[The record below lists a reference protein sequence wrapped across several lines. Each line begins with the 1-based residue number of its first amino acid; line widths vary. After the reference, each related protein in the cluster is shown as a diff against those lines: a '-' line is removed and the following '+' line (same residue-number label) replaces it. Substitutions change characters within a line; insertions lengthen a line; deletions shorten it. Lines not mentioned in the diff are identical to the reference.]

1 MRKLKLFLLVAIA
14 ATISLYAQKSNTRTI
29 NSVSIIGHH
38 SFSQRKLLEQIQLK
52 PGSFLLFSRVEF
64 DRRLLKLDAISL
76 KNYYHSNGFLEVA
89 VKDSFSVINDKV
101 DIFFIIEEG
110 KQYYL
115 NSVNIIGLRSLKE
128 KEVKSL
134 LDLKTGNPYN
144 PVQINTNLALLNEAF
159 EEKGKLFY
167 QFDIKQEVQDSV
179 NITILINE
187 GPDVY
192 IHHAWVSGLELIDS
206 SYVRKEFSFKKGDLF
221 QKNLMDKTKRAL
233 LQSGFFSSVSLIT
246 HPLANSDSLVNI
258 EVRMKEFRNRGELEL
273 EPGYEIIEYV
283 PGVNSLVGLGGSV
296 HWLDRMIFGSKNRFD
311 AKGSVVM
318 PSEEGFVYPRF
329 SVAIKI
335 SNHRPFALRLPTQVK
350 VFYQQFK
357 NFGDEEGPYVR
368 RFGLE
373 YANIFRWNRQRSFLD
388 IGFRFELFDESDVFK
403 DQIEQRN
410 FSIHLQQD
418 NRDNP
423 VYPSKGNVII
433 FRMDAFGGW
442 LKGNRTYTK
451 YDLDLRQYVS
461 PIKNVTVA
469 GRINVGLI
477 TGWSDDYDHYEA
489 VLFEKFYLGG
499 SNTLRAWK
507 PLQFMTYQTE
517 YGSTLPLGKTSKML
531 TNWEV
536 RFPLFWK
543 LGMVLFYDGGQI
555 SDSFQTVQWKDL
567 QWNRGV
573 GITINLPFAPIR
585 VDYGESIENPNLNKI
600 HFGILYSF

>member
-192 IHHAWVSGLELIDS
+192 IHHTWVSGLELIDS

-221 QKNLMDKTKRAL
+221 QKILMDKTKRAL

-477 TGWSDDYDHYEA
+477 TGWSDDYDHYET

-536 RFPLFWK
+536 RFPLFWR

>member
-1 MRKLKLFLLVAIA
+1 MRKLRPFLWVAIA
-14 ATISLYAQKSNTRTI
+14 ATISLCAQKSNTQTI
-29 NSVSIIGHH
+29 NSVLIIGHH

-76 KNYYHSNGFLEVA
+76 KNYYHANGFLEVA

-115 NSVNIIGLRSLKE
+115 NSVSIIGLRSLKE

-134 LDLKTGNPYN
+134 LDLKTGSPYN
-144 PVQINTNLALLNEAF
+144 PVQINTNQALLNEAF

-187 GPDVY
+187 GADVY
-192 IHHAWVSGLELIDS
+192 IHHTWVSGLELIDS
-206 SYVRKEFSFKKGDLF
+206 NYVRNEFSFKKGDLF
-221 QKNLMDKTKRAL
+221 EKNLMDKTKRSL
-233 LQSGFFSSVSLIT
+233 LQSGFFSSVSLIA

-311 AKGSVVM
+311 ARGSVVM

-329 SVAIKI
+329 SVDMKI
-335 SNHRPFALRLPTQVK
+335 SNHRPFELILPTQVK

-477 TGWSDDYDHYEA
+477 TGWSDDYDHYET

-499 SNTLRAWK
+499 SNTLRAWR

-585 VDYGESIENPNLNKI
+585 IDYGESIENPNLNKI

>member
-1 MRKLKLFLLVAIA
+1 MRKLRPFLWVAIA
-14 ATISLYAQKSNTRTI
+14 ATISLCAQKSNTRTI
-29 NSVSIIGHH
+29 NSVLIIGHH

-206 SYVRKEFSFKKGDLF
+206 SYVRKEFSYKKGDLF

-318 PSEEGFVYPRF
+318 PSEEGFVFPRF

-536 RFPLFWK
+536 RFPLFWR

>member
-1 MRKLKLFLLVAIA
+1 MRKLRPFLLVAIA
-14 ATISLYAQKSNTRTI
+14 ATISLCAQKSNTRTI

-115 NSVNIIGLRSLKE
+115 NSVSIIGLRSLKE

-144 PVQINTNLALLNEAF
+144 PVQINTNQALLNEAF

-192 IHHAWVSGLELIDS
+192 IHHTWVSGLELIDS
-206 SYVRKEFSFKKGDLF
+206 NYVRKEFSFKKGDLF
-221 QKNLMDKTKRAL
+221 EKNLMDKTKRAL

-329 SVAIKI
+329 SIDMKI
-335 SNHRPFALRLPTQVK
+335 SNHRPFELKLPTQVK

-388 IGFRFELFDESDVFK
+388 IGFRFELFDESDVFR

-423 VYPSKGNVII
+423 VYPNKGNVII

-477 TGWSDDYDHYEA
+477 TGWSDDYDHYET

>member
-144 PVQINTNLALLNEAF
+144 PVQINTNQALLNEAF

-192 IHHAWVSGLELIDS
+192 IHHTWVSGLELIDS
-206 SYVRKEFSFKKGDLF
+206 NYVRKEFSFKKGDLF
-221 QKNLMDKTKRAL
+221 EKNLMDKTKRAL

-329 SVAIKI
+329 SIDMKI
-335 SNHRPFALRLPTQVK
+335 SNHRPFELKLPTQVK

-477 TGWSDDYDHYEA
+477 TGWSDDYDHYET

-499 SNTLRAWK
+499 SNTLRAWR

-536 RFPLFWK
+536 RFPLFWR

>member
-1 MRKLKLFLLVAIA
+1 MRKLRPFLWVAIA
-14 ATISLYAQKSNTRTI
+14 ATISLCAQKSNTQTI
-29 NSVSIIGHH
+29 NSVLIIGHH

-76 KNYYHSNGFLEVA
+76 KNYYHANGFLEVA

-477 TGWSDDYDHYEA
+477 TGWSDDYDHYET

-499 SNTLRAWK
+499 SNTLRAWR

-536 RFPLFWK
+536 RFPLFWR

>member
-115 NSVNIIGLRSLKE
+115 NSVSIIGLRSLKE

-134 LDLKTGNPYN
+134 LDLKTGSPYN
-144 PVQINTNLALLNEAF
+144 PVQINTNQALLNEAF

-187 GPDVY
+187 GADVY
-192 IHHAWVSGLELIDS
+192 IHHTWVSGLELIDS
-206 SYVRKEFSFKKGDLF
+206 NYVRKEFSFKKGDLF

-311 AKGSVVM
+311 ARGSVVM

-329 SVAIKI
+329 SVDMKI
-335 SNHRPFALRLPTQVK
+335 SNHRPFLLRLPTQVK

-477 TGWSDDYDHYEA
+477 TGWSDDYDHYET

-499 SNTLRAWK
+499 SNTLRAWR

-536 RFPLFWK
+536 RFPLFWR

>member
-1 MRKLKLFLLVAIA
+1 MRKLRPFLLVAIA
-14 ATISLYAQKSNTRTI
+14 STISLCAQKSNTRTI

-38 SFSQRKLLEQIQLK
+38 SFNQRKLLEQIQLK

-115 NSVNIIGLRSLKE
+115 NSVSIIGLRSLKE

-144 PVQINTNLALLNEAF
+144 PVQINTNQALLNEAF

-192 IHHAWVSGLELIDS
+192 IHHTWVSGLELIDS
-206 SYVRKEFSFKKGDLF
+206 NYVRKEFSFKKGDLF
-221 QKNLMDKTKRAL
+221 EKNLMDKTKRAL

-329 SVAIKI
+329 SVDMKI
-335 SNHRPFALRLPTQVK
+335 SNHRPFELRLPTQVK

-388 IGFRFELFDESDVFK
+388 IGFRFELFDESDVFR

-477 TGWSDDYDHYEA
+477 TGWSDDYDHYET

>member
-1 MRKLKLFLLVAIA
+1 MRKLRPFLLVAIA
-14 ATISLYAQKSNTRTI
+14 ATISLCAQKSNTRTI

-101 DIFFIIEEG
+101 DVFFIIEEG

-115 NSVNIIGLRSLKE
+115 NSVSIIGLRSLKE

-144 PVQINTNLALLNEAF
+144 PVQINTNQALLNEAF

-192 IHHAWVSGLELIDS
+192 IHHTWVSGLELIDS
-206 SYVRKEFSFKKGDLF
+206 NYVRKEFSFKKGDLF
-221 QKNLMDKTKRAL
+221 EKNLMDKTKRAL

-329 SVAIKI
+329 SIDMKI
-335 SNHRPFALRLPTQVK
+335 SNHRPFELRLPTQVK

-388 IGFRFELFDESDVFK
+388 IGFRFELFDESDVFR

-477 TGWSDDYDHYEA
+477 TGWSDDYDHYET

>member
-1 MRKLKLFLLVAIA
+1 MRKLRPFLLVAIA
-14 ATISLYAQKSNTRTI
+14 STISLCAQKSNTRTI

-38 SFSQRKLLEQIQLK
+38 SFNQRKLLEQIQLK

-115 NSVNIIGLRSLKE
+115 NSVSIIGLQSLTE

-144 PVQINTNLALLNEAF
+144 PVQINTNQALLNEAF

-187 GPDVY
+187 GLDVY
-192 IHHAWVSGLELIDS
+192 INHAWVSGLELIDS
-206 SYVRKEFSFKKGDLF
+206 NYVRKEFSFIKGDLF

-296 HWLDRMIFGSKNRFD
+296 HWLDRMVFGSKNRFD

-329 SVAIKI
+329 SVDMKI
-335 SNHRPFALRLPTQVK
+335 SNHRPFDLRLPTQVK

-388 IGFRFELFDESDVFK
+388 IGFRFELFDESDVFR

-461 PIKNVTVA
+461 PINNVTVA

-477 TGWSDDYDHYEA
+477 TGWSDDYDHYET

-531 TNWEV
+531 TNWEL
-536 RFPLFWK
+536 RFPLFWR

>member
-1 MRKLKLFLLVAIA
+1 MRKLRPFLLVAIA
-14 ATISLYAQKSNTRTI
+14 ATISLCAQKSNTRTI

-38 SFSQRKLLEQIQLK
+38 SFNQRKLLEQIQLK

-115 NSVNIIGLRSLKE
+115 NSVSIIGLRSLKE

-144 PVQINTNLALLNEAF
+144 PVQINTNQALLNEAF

-167 QFDIKQEVQDSV
+167 QFDINQEVQDSV
-179 NITILINE
+179 NITILIKE

-192 IHHAWVSGLELIDS
+192 INHAWVSGLELIDS
-206 SYVRKEFSFKKGDLF
+206 NYVRKEFSFKKGDLF
-221 QKNLMDKTKRAL
+221 EKNLMDKTKRAL

-329 SVAIKI
+329 SIDMKI
-335 SNHRPFALRLPTQVK
+335 SNHRPFELRLPTQVK

-388 IGFRFELFDESDVFK
+388 IGFRFELFDESDVFR

-477 TGWSDDYDHYEA
+477 TGWSDDYDHYET

-536 RFPLFWK
+536 RFPLFWR

-585 VDYGESIENPNLNKI
+585 VDYGESIKNPNLNKI

>member
-1 MRKLKLFLLVAIA
+1 MRKLRPFLWVAIA
-14 ATISLYAQKSNTRTI
+14 ATISLCAQKSNTRTI
-29 NSVSIIGHH
+29 NSVLIIGHH

-76 KNYYHSNGFLEVA
+76 KNYYHANGFLEVA

-115 NSVNIIGLRSLKE
+115 NSVSIIGLRSLKE

-134 LDLKTGNPYN
+134 LDLKTGSPYN
-144 PVQINTNLALLNEAF
+144 PVQINTNQALLNEAF

-187 GPDVY
+187 GADVY
-192 IHHAWVSGLELIDS
+192 IHHTWVSGLELIDS
-206 SYVRKEFSFKKGDLF
+206 NYVRNEFSFKKGDLF
-221 QKNLMDKTKRAL
+221 EKNLMDKTKRSL
-233 LQSGFFSSVSLIT
+233 LQSGFFSSVSLIA

-311 AKGSVVM
+311 ARGSVVM

-329 SVAIKI
+329 SVDMKI
-335 SNHRPFALRLPTQVK
+335 SNHRPFELILPTQVK

-477 TGWSDDYDHYEA
+477 TGWSDDYDHYET

-499 SNTLRAWK
+499 SNTLRAWR

>member
-1 MRKLKLFLLVAIA
+1 MRKLRPFLLVAIA
-14 ATISLYAQKSNTRTI
+14 ATISLCAQKSNTRTI

-101 DIFFIIEEG
+101 DVFFIIEEG

-115 NSVNIIGLRSLKE
+115 NSVSIIGLRSLKE

-144 PVQINTNLALLNEAF
+144 PVQINTNQALLNEAF

-192 IHHAWVSGLELIDS
+192 IHHTWVSGLELIDS
-206 SYVRKEFSFKKGDLF
+206 NYVRKEFSFKKGDLF

-329 SVAIKI
+329 SVDMKI
-335 SNHRPFALRLPTQVK
+335 SNHRPFELKLPTQVK

-388 IGFRFELFDESDVFK
+388 IGFRFELFDESDVFR

-477 TGWSDDYDHYEA
+477 TGWSDDYDHYET

>member
-1 MRKLKLFLLVAIA
+1 MRKLRPFLLVAIA
-14 ATISLYAQKSNTRTI
+14 ATISLCAQKSNTRTF

-101 DIFFIIEEG
+101 DVFFIIEEG

-115 NSVNIIGLRSLKE
+115 NSVSIIGLRSLKE

-144 PVQINTNLALLNEAF
+144 PVQINTNQALLNEAF

-192 IHHAWVSGLELIDS
+192 IHHTWVSGLELIDS
-206 SYVRKEFSFKKGDLF
+206 NYVRKEFSFKKGDLF
-221 QKNLMDKTKRAL
+221 EKNLMDKTKRAL

-329 SVAIKI
+329 SIDMKI
-335 SNHRPFALRLPTQVK
+335 SNHRPFELKLPTQVK

-388 IGFRFELFDESDVFK
+388 IGFRFELFDESDVFR

-477 TGWSDDYDHYEA
+477 TGWSDDYDHYET

>member
-1 MRKLKLFLLVAIA
+1 MRKLRPFLLVAIA
-14 ATISLYAQKSNTRTI
+14 ATISLCAQKSNTRTI

-101 DIFFIIEEG
+101 DVFFIIEEG

-115 NSVNIIGLRSLKE
+115 NSVSIIGLRSLKE

-144 PVQINTNLALLNEAF
+144 PVQINTNQALLNEAF

-192 IHHAWVSGLELIDS
+192 IHHTWVSGLELIDS
-206 SYVRKEFSFKKGDLF
+206 NYVRKEFSFKKGDLF
-221 QKNLMDKTKRAL
+221 EKNLMDKTKRAL

-329 SVAIKI
+329 SVDIKI

-388 IGFRFELFDESDVFK
+388 IGFRFELFDESDVFR

-477 TGWSDDYDHYEA
+477 TGWSDDYDHYET

>member
-536 RFPLFWK
+536 RFPLFWR
-543 LGMVLFYDGGQI
+543 LGIVLFYDGGQI
-555 SDSFQTVQWKDL
+555 LDSFQTVQWKDL

>member
-1 MRKLKLFLLVAIA
+1 MRKLRPFLWVAIA
-14 ATISLYAQKSNTRTI
+14 ATISLCAQKSNTRTI
-29 NSVSIIGHH
+29 NSVLIIGHH

-52 PGSFLLFSRVEF
+52 PRSFLLFSRVEF

-536 RFPLFWK
+536 RFPLFWR

>member
-1 MRKLKLFLLVAIA
+1 MRKLRPFLWVAIA
-14 ATISLYAQKSNTRTI
+14 ATISLCAQKSNTRTI

-101 DIFFIIEEG
+101 DIFFIIKEG

-115 NSVNIIGLRSLKE
+115 NSVSIIGLRSLKE

-134 LDLKTGNPYN
+134 LDLKMGSPYN
-144 PVQINTNLALLNEAF
+144 PVQINTNQALLNEAF

-192 IHHAWVSGLELIDS
+192 IHHTWVSGLELIDS
-206 SYVRKEFSFKKGDLF
+206 NYVRKEFSFKKGDLF
-221 QKNLMDKTKRAL
+221 EKNLMDKTKRAL
-233 LQSGFFSSVSLIT
+233 LQSGFFSSVSLIA

-329 SVAIKI
+329 SIDMKI
-335 SNHRPFALRLPTQVK
+335 SNHRPFELKLPTQVK

-388 IGFRFELFDESDVFK
+388 IGFRFELFDESDVFR

-477 TGWSDDYDHYEA
+477 TGWSDDYDHYET

-499 SNTLRAWK
+499 SNTLRAWR

>member
-1 MRKLKLFLLVAIA
+1 MRKLRPFLLVAIA
-14 ATISLYAQKSNTRTI
+14 TTISLCAQKSNTRTI

-115 NSVNIIGLRSLKE
+115 NSVSIIGLRSLTE

-144 PVQINTNLALLNEAF
+144 PVQINTNQALLNEAF

-192 IHHAWVSGLELIDS
+192 INHAWVSGIELIDS
-206 SYVRKEFSFKKGDLF
+206 NYVRKEFSFKKGDLF

-296 HWLDRMIFGSKNRFD
+296 HWLDRMVFGSKNRFD

-329 SVAIKI
+329 SVDMKI
-335 SNHRPFALRLPTQVK
+335 SNHRPFDLRLPTQVK

-388 IGFRFELFDESDVFK
+388 IGFRFELFDESDVFR

-477 TGWSDDYDHYEA
+477 TGWSDDYDHYET

-536 RFPLFWK
+536 RFPLFWR

>member
-1 MRKLKLFLLVAIA
+1 MRKLRPFLLVAIA
-14 ATISLYAQKSNTRTI
+14 STISLCAQKSNTRTI

-38 SFSQRKLLEQIQLK
+38 SFNQRKLLEQIQLK

-115 NSVNIIGLRSLKE
+115 NSVSIIGLRSLKE

-144 PVQINTNLALLNEAF
+144 PVQINTNQALLNEAF

-187 GPDVY
+187 GLDVY
-192 IHHAWVSGLELIDS
+192 INHAWVSGLELIDS
-206 SYVRKEFSFKKGDLF
+206 NYVRKEFSFVKGDLF

-296 HWLDRMIFGSKNRFD
+296 HWLDRMVFGSKNRFD

-329 SVAIKI
+329 SVDMKI
-335 SNHRPFALRLPTQVK
+335 SNHRPFDLRLPTQVK

-388 IGFRFELFDESDVFK
+388 IGFRFELFDESDVFR

-461 PIKNVTVA
+461 PINNVTVA

-477 TGWSDDYDHYEA
+477 TGWSDDYDHYET

-531 TNWEV
+531 TNWEL
-536 RFPLFWK
+536 RFPLFWR

>member
-477 TGWSDDYDHYEA
+477 TGWSDDYDHYET

-499 SNTLRAWK
+499 SNTLRAWR

-536 RFPLFWK
+536 RFPLFWR

>member
-1 MRKLKLFLLVAIA
+1 MRKLRPFLWVAIA
-14 ATISLYAQKSNTRTI
+14 ATISLCAQKSNTRTI
-29 NSVSIIGHH
+29 NSVLIIGHH

-115 NSVNIIGLRSLKE
+115 NSVSIIGLRSLKE

-134 LDLKTGNPYN
+134 LDLKTGSPYN
-144 PVQINTNLALLNEAF
+144 PVQINTNQALLNEAF

-187 GPDVY
+187 GADVY
-192 IHHAWVSGLELIDS
+192 IHHTWVSGLELIDS
-206 SYVRKEFSFKKGDLF
+206 NYVRNEFSFKKGDLF
-221 QKNLMDKTKRAL
+221 EKNLMDKTKRAL
-233 LQSGFFSSVSLIT
+233 LQSGFFSSVSLIA

-311 AKGSVVM
+311 ARGSVVM

-329 SVAIKI
+329 SVDMKI
-335 SNHRPFALRLPTQVK
+335 SNHRPFELILPTQVK

-477 TGWSDDYDHYEA
+477 TGWSDDYDHYET

-499 SNTLRAWK
+499 SNTLRAWR

>member
-1 MRKLKLFLLVAIA
+1 MRKLRPFLLVAIA
-14 ATISLYAQKSNTRTI
+14 ATISLCAQKSNTRTI

-115 NSVNIIGLRSLKE
+115 NSVSIIGLRSLKE

-134 LDLKTGNPYN
+134 LDLKTGSPYN
-144 PVQINTNLALLNEAF
+144 PVQINTNQALLNEAF

-187 GPDVY
+187 GADVY
-192 IHHAWVSGLELIDS
+192 IHHTWVSGLELIDS
-206 SYVRKEFSFKKGDLF
+206 NYVRKEFSFKKGDLF
-221 QKNLMDKTKRAL
+221 EKNLMDKTKRAL

-329 SVAIKI
+329 SIDMKI
-335 SNHRPFALRLPTQVK
+335 SNHRPFELKLPTQVK

-477 TGWSDDYDHYEA
+477 TGWSDDYDHYET

-536 RFPLFWK
+536 RFPLFWR

>member
-1 MRKLKLFLLVAIA
+1 MRKLRPFLLVAIA
-14 ATISLYAQKSNTRTI
+14 STISLCAQKSNTRTI

-38 SFSQRKLLEQIQLK
+38 SFNQRKLLEQIQLK

-115 NSVNIIGLRSLKE
+115 NSVSIIGLRSLTE

-144 PVQINTNLALLNEAF
+144 PVQINTNQALLNEAF

-187 GPDVY
+187 GLDVY
-192 IHHAWVSGLELIDS
+192 INHAWVSGLELIDS
-206 SYVRKEFSFKKGDLF
+206 NYVRKEFSFKKGDLF

-296 HWLDRMIFGSKNRFD
+296 HWLDRMVFGSKNRFD

-329 SVAIKI
+329 SVDMKI
-335 SNHRPFALRLPTQVK
+335 SNHRPFDLRLPTQVK

-388 IGFRFELFDESDVFK
+388 IGFRFELFDESDVFR

-461 PIKNVTVA
+461 PINNVTVA

-477 TGWSDDYDHYEA
+477 TGWSDDYDHYET

-531 TNWEV
+531 TNWEL
-536 RFPLFWK
+536 RFPLFWR

>member
-1 MRKLKLFLLVAIA
+1 MRKLRPFLWVAIA
-14 ATISLYAQKSNTRTI
+14 ATISLCAQKSNTRTI
-29 NSVSIIGHH
+29 NSVLIIGHH

-115 NSVNIIGLRSLKE
+115 NSVSIIGLRSLKE

-477 TGWSDDYDHYEA
+477 TGWSDDYDHYET

-536 RFPLFWK
+536 RFPLFWR

>member
-1 MRKLKLFLLVAIA
+1 MRKLRPFLLVAIA
-14 ATISLYAQKSNTRTI
+14 STISLCAQKSNTRTI

-115 NSVNIIGLRSLKE
+115 NSVSIIGLRSLKE

-144 PVQINTNLALLNEAF
+144 PVQINTNQALLNEAF

-187 GPDVY
+187 GLDVY
-192 IHHAWVSGLELIDS
+192 INHAWVSGLELIDS
-206 SYVRKEFSFKKGDLF
+206 NYVRKEFSFVKGDLF

-296 HWLDRMIFGSKNRFD
+296 HWLDRMISGSKNRFD

-329 SVAIKI
+329 SVDMKI
-335 SNHRPFALRLPTQVK
+335 SNHRPFDLRLPTQVK

-388 IGFRFELFDESDVFK
+388 IGFRFELFDESDVFR

-433 FRMDAFGGW
+433 FRMDAFGGL

-461 PIKNVTVA
+461 PINNVTVA

-477 TGWSDDYDHYEA
+477 TGWSDDYDHYET

-531 TNWEV
+531 TNWEL
-536 RFPLFWK
+536 RFPLFWR

>member
-1 MRKLKLFLLVAIA
+1 MRKLRPFLWVAIA
-14 ATISLYAQKSNTRTI
+14 ATISLCAQKSNTQTI
-29 NSVSIIGHH
+29 NSVLIIGHH

-89 VKDSFSVINDKV
+89 VKDSFSVINNKV

-115 NSVNIIGLRSLKE
+115 NSVSIIGLRSLKE

-134 LDLKTGNPYN
+134 LDLKTGSPYN
-144 PVQINTNLALLNEAF
+144 PVQINTNQALLNEAF

-187 GPDVY
+187 GADVY
-192 IHHAWVSGLELIDS
+192 IHHTWVSGLELIDS
-206 SYVRKEFSFKKGDLF
+206 NYVRNEFSFKKGDLF
-221 QKNLMDKTKRAL
+221 EKNLMDKTKRSL
-233 LQSGFFSSVSLIT
+233 LQSGFFSSVSLIA

-311 AKGSVVM
+311 ARGSVVM

-329 SVAIKI
+329 SVDMKI
-335 SNHRPFALRLPTQVK
+335 SNHRPFELILPTQVK

-477 TGWSDDYDHYEA
+477 TGWSDDYDHYET

-536 RFPLFWK
+536 RFPLFWR

>member
-1 MRKLKLFLLVAIA
+1 
-14 ATISLYAQKSNTRTI
+14 
-29 NSVSIIGHH
+29 
-38 SFSQRKLLEQIQLK
+38 
-52 PGSFLLFSRVEF
+52 
-64 DRRLLKLDAISL
+64 
-76 KNYYHSNGFLEVA
+76 
-89 VKDSFSVINDKV
+89 
-101 DIFFIIEEG
+101 
-110 KQYYL
+110 
-115 NSVNIIGLRSLKE
+115 
-128 KEVKSL
+128 
-134 LDLKTGNPYN
+134 
-144 PVQINTNLALLNEAF
+144 
-159 EEKGKLFY
+159 
-167 QFDIKQEVQDSV
+167 
-179 NITILINE
+179 
-187 GPDVY
+187 
-192 IHHAWVSGLELIDS
+192 
-206 SYVRKEFSFKKGDLF
+206 
-221 QKNLMDKTKRAL
+221 MDKTKRAL

-329 SVAIKI
+329 SIDMKI
-335 SNHRPFALRLPTQVK
+335 SNHRPFELKLPTQVK

-388 IGFRFELFDESDVFK
+388 IGFRFELFDESDVFR

-477 TGWSDDYDHYEA
+477 TGWSDDYDHYET

>member
-1 MRKLKLFLLVAIA
+1 MRKLRPFLWVAIA
-14 ATISLYAQKSNTRTI
+14 ATISLCAQKSNTRTI

-115 NSVNIIGLRSLKE
+115 NSVSIIGLRSLKE

-144 PVQINTNLALLNEAF
+144 PVQINTNQALLNEAF

-192 IHHAWVSGLELIDS
+192 IHHTWVSGLELIDS
-206 SYVRKEFSFKKGDLF
+206 NYVRKEFSFKKGDLF
-221 QKNLMDKTKRAL
+221 EKNLMDKTKRAL

-329 SVAIKI
+329 SIDMKI
-335 SNHRPFALRLPTQVK
+335 SNHRPFELKLPTQVK

-388 IGFRFELFDESDVFK
+388 IGFRFELFDESDVFR

-477 TGWSDDYDHYEA
+477 TGWSDDYDHYET

>member
-1 MRKLKLFLLVAIA
+1 MRKLRPFLWVAIA
-14 ATISLYAQKSNTRTI
+14 ATISLCAQKSNTQTI
-29 NSVSIIGHH
+29 NSVLIIGHH

-115 NSVNIIGLRSLKE
+115 NSVSIIGLRSLKE

-134 LDLKTGNPYN
+134 LDLKTGSPYN
-144 PVQINTNLALLNEAF
+144 PVQINTNQALLNEAF

-187 GPDVY
+187 GADVY
-192 IHHAWVSGLELIDS
+192 IHHTWVSGLELIDS
-206 SYVRKEFSFKKGDLF
+206 NYVRNEFSFKKGDLF
-221 QKNLMDKTKRAL
+221 EKNLMDKTKRSL
-233 LQSGFFSSVSLIT
+233 LQSGFFSSVSLIA

-311 AKGSVVM
+311 ARGSVVM

-329 SVAIKI
+329 SVDMKI
-335 SNHRPFALRLPTQVK
+335 SNHRPFELILPTQVK

-477 TGWSDDYDHYEA
+477 TGWSDDYDHYET

-499 SNTLRAWK
+499 SNTLRAWR

-536 RFPLFWK
+536 RFPLFWE

>member
-1 MRKLKLFLLVAIA
+1 MRKLRPFLLVAIA
-14 ATISLYAQKSNTRTI
+14 ATISLCAQKSNTQTI
-29 NSVSIIGHH
+29 NSVLIIGHH

-115 NSVNIIGLRSLKE
+115 NSVSIIGLRSLKE

-134 LDLKTGNPYN
+134 LDLKTGSPYN
-144 PVQINTNLALLNEAF
+144 PVQINTNQALLNEAF

-187 GPDVY
+187 GADVY
-192 IHHAWVSGLELIDS
+192 IHHTWVSGLELIDS
-206 SYVRKEFSFKKGDLF
+206 NYVRKEFSFKKGDLF
-221 QKNLMDKTKRAL
+221 EKNLMDKTKRSL
-233 LQSGFFSSVSLIT
+233 LQSGFFSSVSLIA

-311 AKGSVVM
+311 ARGSVVM

-329 SVAIKI
+329 SVDMKI
-335 SNHRPFALRLPTQVK
+335 SNHRPFELILPTQVK

-477 TGWSDDYDHYEA
+477 TGWSDDYDHYET

-536 RFPLFWK
+536 RFPLFWE

>member
-1 MRKLKLFLLVAIA
+1 MRKLRPFLLVAIA
-14 ATISLYAQKSNTRTI
+14 TTISLCAQKSNTRTI

-115 NSVNIIGLRSLKE
+115 NSVSIIGLQSLTE

-144 PVQINTNLALLNEAF
+144 PVQINTNQALLNEAF

-187 GPDVY
+187 GLDVY
-192 IHHAWVSGLELIDS
+192 INHAWVSGLELIDS
-206 SYVRKEFSFKKGDLF
+206 NYVRKEFSFKKGDLF

-329 SVAIKI
+329 SIDMKI
-335 SNHRPFALRLPTQVK
+335 SNHRPFDLRLPTQVK

-388 IGFRFELFDESDVFK
+388 IGFRFELFDESDVFR

-410 FSIHLQQD
+410 FRIHLQQD
-418 NRDNP
+418 NRDNL

-461 PIKNVTVA
+461 PINNVTVA

-477 TGWSDDYDHYEA
+477 TGWSDDYDHYET

-517 YGSTLPLGKTSKML
+517 YGLTLPLGKTSKML

>member
-1 MRKLKLFLLVAIA
+1 MRKLRPFLLVAIA
-14 ATISLYAQKSNTRTI
+14 STISLCAQKSNTRTI

-38 SFSQRKLLEQIQLK
+38 SFNQRKLLEQIQLK

-115 NSVNIIGLRSLKE
+115 NSVSIIGLRSLKE

-144 PVQINTNLALLNEAF
+144 PVQINTNQALLNEAF

-187 GPDVY
+187 GLDVY
-192 IHHAWVSGLELIDS
+192 INHAWVSGLELIDS
-206 SYVRKEFSFKKGDLF
+206 NYVRKEFSFIKGDLF

-329 SVAIKI
+329 SVDMKI
-335 SNHRPFALRLPTQVK
+335 SNHRPFDLRLPTQVK

-388 IGFRFELFDESDVFK
+388 IGFRFELFDESDVFR

-461 PIKNVTVA
+461 PINNVTVA

-477 TGWSDDYDHYEA
+477 TGWSDDYDHYET

-531 TNWEV
+531 TNWEL
-536 RFPLFWK
+536 RFPLFWR

>member
-115 NSVNIIGLRSLKE
+115 NSVNTIGLQSLKE

-536 RFPLFWK
+536 RFPLFWR

>member
-115 NSVNIIGLRSLKE
+115 NSVSIIGLRSLKE

-134 LDLKTGNPYN
+134 LDLKTGSPYN
-144 PVQINTNLALLNEAF
+144 PVQINTNQALLNEAF

-477 TGWSDDYDHYEA
+477 TGWSDDYDHYET

>member
-1 MRKLKLFLLVAIA
+1 MRKLRPFLLVAIA
-14 ATISLYAQKSNTRTI
+14 TTISLCAQKSNTRTI

-38 SFSQRKLLEQIQLK
+38 SFNQRKLLEQIQLK

-115 NSVNIIGLRSLKE
+115 NSVSIIGLRSLKE
-128 KEVKSL
+128 KEVKSF

-144 PVQINTNLALLNEAF
+144 PVQINTNQALLNEAF

-179 NITILINE
+179 NITILIKE

-192 IHHAWVSGLELIDS
+192 INHAWVSGLELIDS
-206 SYVRKEFSFKKGDLF
+206 NYVRKEFSFVKGDLF

-329 SVAIKI
+329 SVDMKI
-335 SNHRPFALRLPTQVK
+335 SNHRPFDLRLPTQVK

-388 IGFRFELFDESDVFK
+388 IGFRFELFDESDVFR

-451 YDLDLRQYVS
+451 YDLDLRQYIS

-477 TGWSDDYDHYEA
+477 TGWSDDYDHYET

-536 RFPLFWK
+536 RFPLFWR

>member
-1 MRKLKLFLLVAIA
+1 MRKLRPFLWVAIA
-14 ATISLYAQKSNTRTI
+14 ATISLCAQKSNTQTI
-29 NSVSIIGHH
+29 NSVLIIGHH

-76 KNYYHSNGFLEVA
+76 KNYYHANGFLEVA

-115 NSVNIIGLRSLKE
+115 NSVSIIGLRSLKE

-134 LDLKTGNPYN
+134 LDLKTGSPYN
-144 PVQINTNLALLNEAF
+144 PVQINTNQALLNEAF

-187 GPDVY
+187 GADVY
-192 IHHAWVSGLELIDS
+192 IHHTWVSGLELIDS
-206 SYVRKEFSFKKGDLF
+206 NYVRKEFSFKKGDLF
-221 QKNLMDKTKRAL
+221 EKNLMDKTKRSL
-233 LQSGFFSSVSLIT
+233 LQSGFFSSVSLIA

-311 AKGSVVM
+311 ARGSVVM

-329 SVAIKI
+329 SVDMKI
-335 SNHRPFALRLPTQVK
+335 SNHRPFELILPTQVK

-461 PIKNVTVA
+461 PIKNVTIA

-477 TGWSDDYDHYEA
+477 TGWSDDYDHYET

-499 SNTLRAWK
+499 SNTLRAWR

-536 RFPLFWK
+536 RFPLFWE

>member
-1 MRKLKLFLLVAIA
+1 MRKLRPFLLVAIA
-14 ATISLYAQKSNTRTI
+14 STISLCAQKSNTRTI

-38 SFSQRKLLEQIQLK
+38 SFNQRKLLEQIQLK

-115 NSVNIIGLRSLKE
+115 NSVSIIGLRSLTE

-144 PVQINTNLALLNEAF
+144 PVQINTNQALLNEAF

-187 GPDVY
+187 GLDVY
-192 IHHAWVSGLELIDS
+192 INHAWVSGLELIDS
-206 SYVRKEFSFKKGDLF
+206 NYVRKEFSFVKGDLF

-296 HWLDRMIFGSKNRFD
+296 HWLDRMVFGSKNRFD

-329 SVAIKI
+329 SVDMKI
-335 SNHRPFALRLPTQVK
+335 SNHRPFDLRLPTQVK

-388 IGFRFELFDESDVFK
+388 IGFRFELFDESDVFR

-461 PIKNVTVA
+461 PINNVTVA

-477 TGWSDDYDHYEA
+477 TGWSDDYDHYET

-531 TNWEV
+531 TNWEL
-536 RFPLFWK
+536 RFPLFWR

>member
-29 NSVSIIGHH
+29 YSVSIIGHH

-536 RFPLFWK
+536 RFPLFWR

>member
-1 MRKLKLFLLVAIA
+1 MRKLRPFLWVAIA
-14 ATISLYAQKSNTRTI
+14 ATISLCAQKSNTRTI
-29 NSVSIIGHH
+29 NSVLIIGHH

-115 NSVNIIGLRSLKE
+115 NSVSIIGLRSLKE

-134 LDLKTGNPYN
+134 LDLKTGSPYN
-144 PVQINTNLALLNEAF
+144 PVQINTNQALLNEAF

-187 GPDVY
+187 GADVY
-192 IHHAWVSGLELIDS
+192 IHHTWVSGLELIDS
-206 SYVRKEFSFKKGDLF
+206 NYVRNEFSFKKGDLF
-221 QKNLMDKTKRAL
+221 EKNLMDKTKRAL

-329 SVAIKI
+329 SVDMKI
-335 SNHRPFALRLPTQVK
+335 SNHRPFELRLPTQVK

-477 TGWSDDYDHYEA
+477 TGWSDDYDHYET